1 MEIYALYG
9 PSGTGKSTSALAL
22 AHRFKISAIID
33 DGILIF
39 QGRKVAGQ
47 SAKYEKTTIQ
57 AVKRAIFL
65 DESHRK
71 EVIQALKENPIERLL
86 ILGTSQKMIK
96 RIQDALELPTI
107 EHFVHISD
115 IRSSSE
121 IKAALFERETKGRH
135 AIPIPR
141 LQVEQDFI
149 SRLIS
154 RVEKIILS
162 SKKEEYGETTI
173 VHPQFHAG
181 QIHVSEAVLKKLV
194 LKSCRDL
201 PFVHEI
207 SKIKVE
213 MSAEPVITLHLS
225 LKLASGES
233 IQNLSHQIQKS
244 IYQEFL
250 EHLNL
255 EVGEIDLLITTVQWK
270 MQSPVT
276 S

>member
-65 DESHRK
+65 DEGHRK
-71 EVIQALKENPIERLL
+71 EVIEALKQYPIERLL

-96 RIQDALELPTI
+96 RIQDALELHTI
-107 EHFVHISD
+107 DHFVHISD

-141 LQVEQDFI
+141 LQVEQDFL

-162 SKKEEYGETTI
+162 SRKEEYGETTI

-181 QIHVSEAVLKKLV
+181 QIHVSETVLKKLV
-194 LKSCRDL
+194 LQSCKDL
-201 PFVHEI
+201 TSVQEI
-207 SKIKVE
+207 SKIRVE

-225 LKLASGES
+225 LKLETGEN
-233 IQNLSHQIQKS
+233 IQTLSHQIQTN
-244 IYQEFL
+244 IYREFL
-250 EHLNL
+250 QQLNL
-255 EVGEIDLLITTVQWK
+255 EVGKIDLLITTVHWK
-270 MQSPVT
+270 AKSPVT